1 MFRNPTLT
9 AEIVDDHRKPF
20 ARYGA
25 MMSALRKRLAPA
37 QLHHRVGHD
46 LPTHSPMFYEH
57 WQMGVGARRS
67 LSSTYSERAVYVAV
81 GEVDIDG
88 TILRAGQMAV
98 LDNGSAVDIAARSTS
113 TVMVLGGE
121 PLGQRFLLW
130 NFVSS
135 SKERLE
141 QAAEDW
147 RQQRMKLPVGDT
159 LEFIPMPENGR

>member
-1 MFRNPTLT
+1 
-9 AEIVDDHRKPF
+9 
-20 ARYGA
+20 
-25 MMSALRKRLAPA
+25 
-37 QLHHRVGHD
+37 
-46 LPTHSPMFYEH
+46 
-57 WQMGVGARRS
+57 
-67 LSSTYSERAVYVAV
+67 
-81 GEVDIDG
+81 
-88 TILRAGQMAV
+88 MAV
-98 LDNGSAVDIAARSTS
+98 LGNGSAVDMAARSPS
-113 TVMVLGGE
+113 TVMALGGE

>member
-1 MFRNPTLT
+1 
-9 AEIVDDHRKPF
+9 
-20 ARYGA
+20 
-25 MMSALRKRLAPA
+25 MS
-37 QLHHRVGHD
+37 
-46 LPTHSPMFYEH
+46 
-57 WQMGVGARRS
+57 
-67 LSSTYSERAVYVAV
+67 
-81 GEVDIDG
+81 
-88 TILRAGQMAV
+88 
-98 LDNGSAVDIAARSTS
+98 
-113 TVMVLGGE
+113 LGGE